1 MHDIVLQCTHQGAQG
16 ALWPFLLNVVSCTF
30 VGFVLYARFLD
41 PRFMETAFALQIAA
55 VNIVTYLLQW
65 FFLALAWYSNPGF
78 IDPAQV
84 RVLSN
89 G

>member
-65 FFLALAWYSNPGF
+65 FFLTLAWYSNPGF

>member
-1 MHDIVLQCTHQGAQG
+1 
-16 ALWPFLLNVVSCTF
+16 VVSCTF

-55 VNIVTYLLQW
+55 VNIVTYLLQL

-78 IDPAQV
+78 IDPTQV

-89 G
+89 GCPTSISTIFGNGF